1 MTNEPW
7 HRDLRW
13 RVAALVFGTLLLVG
27 VACAAWGLQQLQA
40 QQTRA
45 AQQHAQAMAESVA
58 HTLAQQLG
66 RAVRLGIPLDA
77 LPGLQP
83 HLQQALQQ
91 QAALSGITLRLADGQ
106 PLLSVGTD
114 SGQAVAQAPIAGTGA
129 RQGPAAGS
137 VQVNASGGRSASLQQ
152 ARWLAVLCVLGVA
165 ALSAALAACSVG
177 ARLERQRRLAWQQLT
192 QTGVP
197 ALNIDRLGLPVAH
210 GPLAL
215 LQALAAGQNALAE
228 AHQALEAQA
237 QELLAVDFDGH
248 MQARIEAI
256 RQDANA
262 LEGD

>member
-1 MTNEPW
+1 MNEPW

-27 VACAAWGLQQLQA
+27 LACAGWGLQQLQG

-91 QAALSGITLRLADGQ
+91 QAALSGIRIHLADEQ
-106 PLLSVGTD
+106 LLLSVGTD
-114 SGQAVAQAPIAGTGA
+114 SGQAVAWASIASTGA
-129 RQGPAAGS
+129 DHGPTVGR
-137 VQVNASGGRSASLQQ
+137 VQVSASGGRSASLQQ
-152 ARWLAVLCVLGVA
+152 ARWLAALGVLGVA
-165 ALSAALAACSVG
+165 ALSAALAAFSVG
-177 ARLERQRRLAWQQLT
+177 ARLERQRRLVWQQLT
-192 QTGVP
+192 QADSPG
-197 ALNIDRLGLPVAH
+197 LDNDRLGLPVTD

-215 LQALAAGQNALAE
+215 LQALAAGQHALAQ
-228 AHQALEAQA
+228 AQQALEAQA

-262 LEGD
+262 LESD